1 MIIRDLYSIC
11 QTRTP
16 ETLLGLPTYE
26 MKRTQ
31 VELTSHMSINAT
43 GRYSDISAGLLIL
56 TLTTWHSAEFANLDL
71 LSRSSRQ

>member
-26 MKRTQ
+26 MNRTL
-31 VELTSHMSINAT
+31 VDLASHMSIDAT
-43 GRYSDISAGLLIL
+43 DRHAVISAGLLIL
-56 TLTTWHSAEFANLDL
+56 TLTTWHSAEFANSDL